1 MISGFNVA
9 HFIVGF
15 KIKYPM
21 VIRSKTLRL
30 VILTST
36 VLITIIVAIQLV
48 WLQKVY
54 LYEEKQFNI
63 NVSKSIKSLYD
74 DMQLVGDVKD
84 NVQKVIENVSPD
96 VYLLRIDCS
105 PNLDQLWVNLKA
117 ELTDFDVYTDC
128 RAAVYEPTQ
137 KKYTSEQYIDL
148 PDSYFPSKNETELP
162 VYERDYPYIA
172 LYFPHRGQYI
182 INQMIFWIASSGL
195 LLLVLI
201 GFGFSIFY
209 LYRQKFFNETQRD
222 FVNNFTHE
230 FKTPLAVIKI
240 AADVL
245 QQQNIIEKPDKLK
258 NYAGI
263 IHEQTAHLQSQ
274 VQRLLEIAYTD
285 RSSLPLEKEKFD
297 INLLIAGS
305 INDLQPLIEQRY
317 AVIKTNF
324 TIKNLIINADKSYLR
339 LCLINLI
346 ENAIKYSTTPVI
358 EISTRVD
365 ATTLFIAV
373 KDNGIG
379 IAAEHQKKIF
389 ERFYRITDGELHI
402 SKGFGLGL
410 NFVKKV
416 IDTHHGKIEV
426 LSELGSG
433 STFTIKLSLK

>member
-1 MISGFNVA
+1 
-9 HFIVGF
+9 
-15 KIKYPM
+15 M

-36 VLITIIVAIQLV
+36 VLITIIVAVQLV

-74 DMQLVGDVKD
+74 DMQLVSDVND
-84 NVQKVIENVSPD
+84 NVQKVIENVNPD

-128 RAAVYEPTQ
+128 RAAVYDPAQ
-137 KKYTSEQYIDL
+137 KKYISEQYVDL
-148 PDSYFPSKNETELP
+148 PDSYFPSTSEKELQ

-182 INQMIFWIASSGL
+182 IKQMIFWIASSGL

-201 GFGFSIFY
+201 GFGFSVFY

-245 QQQNIIEKPDKLK
+245 QQQNIIEKPEKLK

-263 IHEQTAHLQSQ
+263 IHEQTSHLQSQ

-297 INLLIAGS
+297 INLLIKES
-305 INDLQPLIEQRY
+305 INDLQPLIEQRN
-317 AVIKTNF
+317 AIVKTNF
-324 TIKNLIINADKSYLR
+324 GMQNVIINADRAYLR
-339 LCLINLI
+339 LCLINLV
-346 ENAIKYSTTPVI
+346 ENAIKYATTPVI
-358 EISTRVD
+358 EVSTKVEG
-365 ATTLFIAV
+365 TVLQIAI

-379 IAAEHQKKIF
+379 IATEHQKKIF

-402 SKGFGLGL
+402 TKGFGLGL

-426 LSELGSG
+426 DSDLGSG

>member
-1 MISGFNVA
+1 
-9 HFIVGF
+9 
-15 KIKYPM
+15 M

-74 DMQLVGDVKD
+74 DMQLVSDVKD
-84 NVQKVIENVSPD
+84 NVQKVIENVNPD

-105 PNLDQLWVNLKA
+105 PNLDELWVNLKG

-128 RAAVYEPTQ
+128 RAGVYDPTE
-137 KKYTSEQYIDL
+137 KKYIAQQYIDL
-148 PDSYFPSKNETELP
+148 PDAYFPSTSEKEQQ
-162 VYERDYPYIA
+162 VYERDYNYIA

-182 INQMIFWIASSGL
+182 IKQMRFWIASSGL

-245 QQQNIIEKPDKLK
+245 QQQNIIEKPGKLK

-263 IHEQTAHLQSQ
+263 IHEQTSHLQSQ

-297 INLLIAGS
+297 INLLIKES
-305 INDLQPLIEQRY
+305 INDLQPLIEQRH
-317 AVIKTNF
+317 AIVNTDFAMQDVK
-324 TIKNLIINADKSYLR
+324 LNADRAYLR

-346 ENAIKYSTTPVI
+346 ENAIKYSTAPVI
-358 EISTRVD
+358 DISTKVD
-365 ATTLFIAV
+365 GIVLLIAI

-389 ERFYRITDGELHI
+389 ERFYRITDGELHT

-416 IDTHHGKIEV
+416 IDAHHGKIEV
-426 LSELGSG
+426 ASELGSG

>member
-1 MISGFNVA
+1 
-9 HFIVGF
+9 
-15 KIKYPM
+15 M

-36 VLITIIVAIQLV
+36 VLITIIVAIQLI

-63 NVSKSIKSLYD
+63 NVSKSIRSLYS
-74 DMQLVGDVKD
+74 DMELVNDVSD
-84 NVQKVIENVSPD
+84 NVQKVIENINPD
-96 VYLLRIDCS
+96 VYLLKIDCS
-105 PNLDQLWVNLKA
+105 PNLEQLWVNLKG

-128 RAAVYEPTQ
+128 RAAVYDTAS
-137 KKYTSEQYIDL
+137 KKYIAEQYIDL
-148 PDSYFPSKNETELP
+148 PDAYFPSKNEKELAI
-162 VYERDYPYIA
+162 YERDYPYIA

-182 INQMIFWIASSGL
+182 VKQMFFWIASSGFL
-195 LLLVLI
+195 LLILI

-209 LYRQKFFNETQRD
+209 LYRQKFFNETQKD

-245 QQQNIIEKPDKLK
+245 QQQSTFDKPEKLK

-263 IHEQTAHLQSQ
+263 IHDQTSHLQSQ

-297 INLLIAGS
+297 INLLIAES
-305 INDLQPLIEQRY
+305 INDLQPLIEQKH
-317 AVIKTNF
+317 AVVNTNF
-324 TIKNLIINADKSYLR
+324 AVKELVVHADRSYLR
-339 LCLINLI
+339 LCLVNLI
-346 ENAIKYSTTPVI
+346 ENAIKYSTEPVI
-358 EISTRVD
+358 DLSTKVD
-365 ATTLFIAV
+365 GSTLFIVV

-379 IAAEHQKKIF
+379 IATAHQKKIF
-389 ERFYRITDGELHI
+389 ERFYRITDGELHTT
-402 SKGFGLGL
+402 KGFGLGL

-426 LSELGSG
+426 KSEVGKGS
-433 STFTIKLSLK
+433 SFIIKLSLK

>member
-1 MISGFNVA
+1 
-9 HFIVGF
+9 
-15 KIKYPM
+15 M

-74 DMQLVGDVKD
+74 DMQLVSDVKD

-128 RAAVYEPTQ
+128 RAAVYGPTE
-137 KKYTSEQYIDL
+137 KKYISEQYIDL
-148 PDSYFPSKNETELP
+148 PDSYFPSASEKQLP

-182 INQMIFWIASSGL
+182 IKQMIFWIASSGL

-245 QQQNIIEKPDKLK
+245 QQQNIIEKPEKLK

-263 IHEQTAHLQSQ
+263 IHEQTSHLQSQ

-297 INLLIAGS
+297 INLLIKES
-305 INDLQPLIEQRY
+305 INDLQPLIEQRN
-317 AVIKTNF
+317 AVVKTNF
-324 TIKNLIINADKSYLR
+324 AMQDVMINADRPYLR

-358 EISTRVD
+358 DVSTKIDGAV
-365 ATTLFIAV
+365 LLIAI

-379 IAAEHQKKIF
+379 IATEHQKKIF

-402 SKGFGLGL
+402 TKGFGLGL

-426 LSELGSG
+426 ASELGNG

>member
-1 MISGFNVA
+1 MI
-9 HFIVGF
+9 
-15 KIKYPM
+15 
-21 VIRSKTLRL
+21 IRSKTLRL

-36 VLITIIVAIQLV
+36 VLITIIVAVQLV

-74 DMQLVGDVKD
+74 DMQLVSDVKD
-84 NVQKVIENVSPD
+84 NVQKVIENVNPD

-128 RAAVYEPTQ
+128 RAAVYDPTE

-148 PDSYFPSKNETELP
+148 PDSYFPSTSEKELQ

-245 QQQNIIEKPDKLK
+245 QQQNIIEKPEKLK

-263 IHEQTAHLQSQ
+263 IREQTSHLQSQ

-285 RSSLPLEKEKFD
+285 RSSLPLKKEKFD
-297 INLLIAGS
+297 INLLIKES
-305 INDLQPLIEQRY
+305 INDLQPLIEQRN
-317 AVIKTNF
+317 AVVKTDF
-324 TIKNLIINADKSYLR
+324 AMQDLMVTADRAYLR

-346 ENAIKYSTTPVI
+346 ENAIKYSATPVI
-358 EISTRVD
+358 DVSTKVD
-365 ATTLFIAV
+365 GVVLLIAI

-379 IAAEHQKKIF
+379 IASEHQKKIF
-389 ERFYRITDGELHI
+389 ERFYRVTDGELHI

-426 LSELGSG
+426 ASELGSG
-433 STFTIKLSLK
+433 SIFTIKLSLK

>member
-1 MISGFNVA
+1 
-9 HFIVGF
+9 
-15 KIKYPM
+15 M

-74 DMQLVGDVKD
+74 DMQLVSDVKD
-84 NVQKVIENVSPD
+84 NVQKVVENVSPD

-105 PNLDQLWVNLKA
+105 PNLDQLWINLKA

-128 RAAVYEPTQ
+128 RAAVYDTSA
-137 KKYTSEQYIDL
+137 KKYVAEQYIDL
-148 PDSYFPSKNETELP
+148 PDSYFPSEKEKALAL
-162 VYERDYPYIA
+162 YERDYPYLA

-182 INQMIFWIASSGL
+182 IKQMIFWIASSGL

-201 GFGFSIFY
+201 GFGFSVFY
-209 LYRQKFFNETQRD
+209 LYRQKFFNETQKD

-263 IHEQTAHLQSQ
+263 IHQQTSHLQSQ

-297 INLLIAGS
+297 INSLIKES
-305 INDLQPLIEQRY
+305 INDLQPLIEQRN
-317 AVIKTNF
+317 AVVKTSF
-324 TIKNLIINADKSYLR
+324 AIENLEINADRSYLR

-346 ENAIKYSTTPVI
+346 ENAIKYSTVPVI
-358 EISTRVD
+358 DVSTRVEGNV
-365 ATTLFIAV
+365 LLIAI

-379 IAAEHQKKIF
+379 IATEHQKKIF
-389 ERFYRITDGELHI
+389 ERFYRITDGELHM

-426 LSELGSG
+426 DSELGSG

>member
-1 MISGFNVA
+1 
-9 HFIVGF
+9 
-15 KIKYPM
+15 M

-36 VLITIIVAIQLV
+36 VLVTIIIAIQLI

-74 DMQLVGDVKD
+74 DMQLVSDVKD
-84 NVQKVIENVSPD
+84 NVQKVIENVNPD

-105 PNLDQLWVNLKA
+105 PSQDQLWVNLKA

-128 RAAVYEPTQ
+128 RAAI
-137 KKYTSEQYIDL
+137 YTKEKNNYTAEEYIDL
-148 PDSYFPSKNETELP
+148 PDAYFPSDNEKELQ
-162 VYERDYPYIA
+162 VYNRDYSYIA

-182 INQMIFWIASSGL
+182 LKQMLFWISSSGL
-195 LLLVLI
+195 LLFVLI
-201 GFGFSIFY
+201 GLGFSIFY
-209 LYRQKFFNETQRD
+209 LYRQKFYYETQKD

-245 QQQNIIEKPDKLK
+245 KQKNIVEKPEKLE

-263 IHEQTAHLQSQ
+263 IHEQTSHLQSQ
-274 VQRLLEIAYTD
+274 VERLLEIAYTD
-285 RSSLPLEKEKFD
+285 RSSLPLEKEKF
-297 INLLIAGS
+297 NPTLLIRES
-305 INDLQPLIEQRY
+305 INDLQPLIEQKHAAVHTDFSVPDMIIY
-317 AVIKTNF
+317 A
-324 TIKNLIINADKSYLR
+324 DRSYLR

-346 ENAIKYSTTPVI
+346 ENAIKYATTPVI
-358 EISTRVD
+358 GISTRMEPHFFCID
-365 ATTLFIAV
+365 V

-379 IAAEHQKKIF
+379 IASEHQKKIF
-389 ERFYRITDGELHI
+389 DRFYRITDGELHT

-416 IDTHHGKIEV
+416 IDTHKGKIEV
-426 LSELGSG
+426 ASEPGKG
-433 STFTIKLSLK
+433 STFTIKLPRN

>member
-1 MISGFNVA
+1 
-9 HFIVGF
+9 
-15 KIKYPM
+15 M

-36 VLITIIVAIQLV
+36 VLVTIIIGIQLF

-74 DMQLVGDVKD
+74 DMELVSDVTD

-105 PNLDQLWVNLKA
+105 PNLEQLWVNLKA

-128 RAAVYEPTQ
+128 RAAI
-137 KKYTSEQYIDL
+137 YTKEENRYTAEQYINL
-148 PDSYFPSKNETELP
+148 PDSYFPSDKEKQLAL
-162 VYERDYPYIA
+162 YKRDYSYIA

-182 INQMIFWIASSGL
+182 LKQMMFWIASSGL
-195 LLLVLI
+195 LLVVLI
-201 GFGFSIFY
+201 GLGFSIFY
-209 LYRQKFFNETQRD
+209 LYRQKFYYETQKD

-245 QQQNIIEKPDKLK
+245 KQKNIIDKPEKLQ

-263 IHEQTAHLQSQ
+263 IHEQTSHLQSQ

-297 INLLIAGS
+297 INLLMEES
-305 INDLQPLIEQRY
+305 INDLQPLIEQKN
-317 AVIKTNF
+317 AVVKTDF
-324 TIKNLIINADKSYLR
+324 TTTDAIVNADKPYMR
-339 LCLINLI
+339 LCFVNLI
-346 ENAIKYSTTPVI
+346 ENAIKYADKPVI
-358 EISTRVD
+358 QITTRFEGQYCYVS
-365 ATTLFIAV
+365 I

-379 IAAEHQKKIF
+379 IAQEHQKKIF
-389 ERFYRITDGELHI
+389 DRFYRITDGDLHTT
-402 SKGFGLGL
+402 KGFGLGL

-416 IDTHHGKIEV
+416 IDTHNGKIEV
-426 LSELGSG
+426 RSELGKG
-433 STFTIKLSLK
+433 STFIIKLPSN

>member
-1 MISGFNVA
+1 MI
-9 HFIVGF
+9 
-15 KIKYPM
+15 
-21 VIRSKTLRL
+21 IRAKTLRL

-74 DMQLVGDVKD
+74 DMQLVSDVND
-84 NVQKVIENVSPD
+84 NVQKVIDNVNPD

-128 RAAVYEPTQ
+128 RAAVYDPAS
-137 KKYTSEQYIDL
+137 KKYTSEHYIDL
-148 PDSYFPSKNETELP
+148 PDAYFPSTSEKRP
-162 VYERDYPYIA
+162 QVYERDYPYIA

-182 INQMIFWIASSGL
+182 IKQMRFWIASSGL

-245 QQQNIIEKPDKLK
+245 RQQNIIEKPEKLK

-263 IHEQTAHLQSQ
+263 IHEQTSHLQLQ

-297 INLLIAGS
+297 INSLIKES
-305 INDLQPLIEQRY
+305 INDLQPLIEQRN
-317 AVIKTNF
+317 AIVNTNF
-324 TIKNLIINADKSYLR
+324 GMQDVMINADKSYLR
-339 LCLINLI
+339 LCLINLV

-358 EISTRVD
+358 EVSTKVD
-365 ATTLFIAV
+365 GTVLLIAI

-426 LSELGSG
+426 DSELGSG

>member
-1 MISGFNVA
+1 
-9 HFIVGF
+9 
-15 KIKYPM
+15 M

-63 NVSKSIKSLYD
+63 NVSKSIRSLYS
-74 DMQLVGDVKD
+74 DMELVNDASD
-84 NVQKVIENVSPD
+84 NVQKVIENINPD
-96 VYLLRIDCS
+96 VYLLKIDCS
-105 PNLDQLWVNLKA
+105 PNLEQLWINLKG

-128 RAAVYEPTQ
+128 RAAVYDTAE
-137 KKYTSEQYIDL
+137 KKYTAEQYIDL
-148 PDSYFPSKNETELP
+148 PDAYFPSKKEKELS

-182 INQMIFWIASSGL
+182 VKQMFFWIASSGFL
-195 LLLVLI
+195 LLILI
-201 GFGFSIFY
+201 GFGFSVFY
-209 LYRQKFFNETQRD
+209 LYRQKFLNETQRD

-245 QQQNIIEKPDKLK
+245 QQQSTIHKPEKLK

-263 IHEQTAHLQSQ
+263 IHDQTSHLQSQ

-285 RSSLPLEKEKFD
+285 RSSLPLEKEIFD
-297 INLLIAGS
+297 INLLIKES
-305 INDLQPLIEQRY
+305 INDLQPLIEQKH
-317 AVIKTNF
+317 AVVNTNF
-324 TIKNLIINADKSYLR
+324 AKQDLMINADRSYLR

-346 ENAIKYSTTPVI
+346 ENSIKYSSAPVI
-358 EISTRVD
+358 NISTKVD
-365 ATTLFIAV
+365 TGILFIVV

-389 ERFYRITDGELHI
+389 DRFYRITDGELHI

-426 LSELGSG
+426 MSEPGKGSC
-433 STFTIKLSLK
+433 FTIKLSLK

>member
-1 MISGFNVA
+1 MI
-9 HFIVGF
+9 
-15 KIKYPM
+15 
-21 VIRSKTLRL
+21 IRSKTLRL

-74 DMQLVGDVKD
+74 DMQLVSDVKD

-128 RAAVYEPTQ
+128 RAAVYGVAE
-137 KKYTSEQYIDL
+137 KKYISEQYIDL
-148 PDSYFPSKNETELP
+148 PDSYFPSTSEKELQ

-182 INQMIFWIASSGL
+182 IKQMIFWIGSSGL

-245 QQQNIIEKPDKLK
+245 QQQNIIEKPEKLK

-263 IHEQTAHLQSQ
+263 IHEQTSHLQSQ

-297 INLLIAGS
+297 INLLIKES
-305 INDLQPLIEQRY
+305 INDLHPLIEKRN
-317 AVIKTNF
+317 AIVKTSF
-324 TIKNLIINADKSYLR
+324 AMQDVMINADRSYLR

-358 EISTRVD
+358 DVSTKVEG
-365 ATTLFIAV
+365 TVLLIAI

-389 ERFYRITDGELHI
+389 ERFYRVTDGELHI

-426 LSELGSG
+426 ASELGSG
-433 STFTIKLSLK
+433 SIFTIKLSLK